1 MSKLIN
7 IIGIAMFFILSLFSF
22 VFSQESMTITTYY
35 PSPYGSYRQLSVTS
49 PDGANLT
56 GFLVNIRNDDVTGN
70 ESHGLLIR
78 AGNDL
83 NDLPLQILNRAGTR
97 ELLRVRGDG
106 NVGIGT
112 NNPTEKLSV
121 FGINPGVGSA
131 LVYNT
136 TNGNFYFT
144 ASSLRYKDNIQDFSD
159 DFHKILQAKPK
170 SFTWKT
176 TKAKDIGY
184 IAEDFDKLGLNNLV
198 VYDKEG
204 KPDAVKYDK
213 LALYMLE
220 IIKDQQKQIDELK
233 AQLNIKN

>member
-1 MSKLIN
+1 MFKPVN
-7 IIGIAMFFILSLFSF
+7 IIGIAVFFILVLFSF
-22 VFSQESMTITTYY
+22 GFSEETFTITTYY
-35 PSPYGSYRQLSVTS
+35 PSPYGSYRQLSATS

-56 GFLVNIRNDDVTGN
+56 GFLITIRNEDATGG
-70 ESHGLLIR
+70 ESNGLLIQ
-78 AGNDL
+78 AGN
-83 NDLPLQILNRAGTR
+83 NSSDLPLQILNRAGTT

-112 NNPTEKLSV
+112 NNPTAKLSV
-121 FGINPGVGSA
+121 LGINPGGGSA
-131 LVYNT
+131 MVYDT
-136 TNGNFYFT
+136 GNGNFYFT

-159 DFHKILQAKPK
+159 DFHKILQAEPK